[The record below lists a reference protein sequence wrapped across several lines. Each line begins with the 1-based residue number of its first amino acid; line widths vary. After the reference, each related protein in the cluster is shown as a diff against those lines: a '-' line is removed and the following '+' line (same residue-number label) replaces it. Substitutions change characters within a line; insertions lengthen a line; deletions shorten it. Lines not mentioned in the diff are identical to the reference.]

1 MLYLRTGANGTCKT
15 LFTLQDVRKLQL
27 ESGRP
32 VAYNG
37 RFKLKPE
44 KEAEFG
50 WKKIEFKDWEAEPD
64 GTIFFIDECHNDLP
78 KRPPSA
84 AVPRPVSQLAEH
96 RARGFDFFLLTQHP
110 SNIDVFVRKLIG
122 SPGWHQHL
130 KRVFGASN
138 ATRVLQ
144 WDAVNEKCEQNGS
157 GKAAQIS
164 TRVQPK
170 EVYGWYTSAELHT
183 GKRKIPKQVYVLA
196 GCLVA
201 VVALGWFASSKLMAI
216 GNRDS
221 VASVSGGS
229 SGQPAGVNA
238 PGRTRV
244 TTPSEYVAAYTP
256 RLPSLMHTAPAYDE
270 LTKPKRVPVPAACV
284 SMPSKGCKCFTQDGT
299 PYPTDAAMCLS
310 IVRNGLFLAFQAEG
324 EGADRQNEERRPQAP
339 RAVEVADAR
348 PSVTL
353 IGGHTAPAVSALP
366 AEAPQPQRIAS
377 VRR

>member
-1 MLYLRTGANGTCKT
+1 MLYLRTGSNGTCKT

-27 ESGRP
+27 ETGRP

-37 RFKLKPE
+37 RFKMKPE
-44 KEAEFG
+44 KQLEFG
-50 WKKIEFKDWEAEPD
+50 WALIEFKDWQAQPD
-64 GTIFFIDECHNDLP
+64 GTIFFMDECHKDLP
-78 KRPPSA
+78 KRAPSA
-84 AVPRPVSQLAEH
+84 AVPAYVQELAEH
-96 RARGFDFFLLTQHP
+96 RSRGMDFFLLTQHP

-122 SPGWHQHL
+122 APGWHQHL

-170 EVYGWYTSAELHT
+170 EVYEWYTSAELHT
-183 GKRKIPKQVYVLA
+183 GKQKIPKQVFVLA
-196 GCLVA
+196 GCVFA
-201 VVALGWFASSKLMAI
+201 VVALAWFASSRLMAR
-216 GNRDS
+216 GDS
-221 VASVSGGS
+221 VAASAGGAP
-229 SGQPAGVNA
+229 GQATATSA
-238 PGRTRV
+238 PGRVRAS
-244 TTPSEYVAAYTP
+244 TPADFVASYTP

-299 PYPTDAAMCLS
+299 PYPTDLAMCTT
-310 IVRNGLFLAFQAEG
+310 IVRHGLFLAFAAEG
-324 EGADRQNEERRPQAP
+324 ESGDRQGNDRPVQQS
-339 RAVEVADAR
+339 RAFEVPDQR

-353 IGGHTAPAVSALP
+353 IGGHTAPAVTALP
-366 AEAPQPQRIAS
+366 AEAPAPQRIAS